1 MSIEMEVISPIIV
14 LTLMKLLE
22 HGYCI
27 YHDEVV
33 TDSLCRYKEERCLS
47 CSYLMSKEA
56 YITVEEAAELLGKSQ
71 PTIRAW
77 IRKGKLKAKMVEFS
91 RKYGRRYY
99 RYRTWFILRNSLP
112 TTI

>member
-1 MSIEMEVISPIIV
+1 MPV
-14 LTLMKLLE
+14 LT
-22 HGYCI
+22 I
-27 YHDEVV
+27 DNRVIEVPEGANV
-33 TDSLCRYKEERCLS
+33 L
-47 CSYLMSKEA
+47 
-56 YITVEEAAELLGKSQ
+56 EAAELLGKSQ

-77 IRKGKLKAKMVEFS
+77 IKKGKLKAKMVEFS